1 MQNIERPIDIV
12 AGRASPGCD
21 QGLTHI
27 DQGSM
32 QLLDRAAGP
41 QARRVLAYNL
51 IQGGSRQVTISQGPG
66 VDAEAHAAPASP
78 EPKPKEAVT
87 RRDKDMV
94 GDP

>member
-1 MQNIERPIDIV
+1 
-12 AGRASPGCD
+12 
-21 QGLTHI
+21 
-27 DQGSM
+27 M

-51 IQGGSRQVTISQGPG
+51 IHGGSRQLAISQGPG
-66 VDAEAHAAPASP
+66 IDAEADAAPTSP